1 MMTMMK
7 TTAAALALCAGLC
20 SLATNAHA
28 DPPKPGGNYAYEF
41 RDDKLLGTDG
51 AGNVPIIN
59 VRPKGR
65 RDVLHRPR
73 LQFVQEMLK
82 SVENM

>member
-1 MMTMMK
+1 MTTK
-7 TTAAALALCAGLC
+7 TTIAATLALCAGLC
-20 SLATNAHA
+20 SMATNAHA
-28 DPPKPGGNYAYEF
+28 DPPKPGGDYAYEF
-41 RDDKLLGTDG
+41 HDDKLLGTDG
-51 AGNVPIIN
+51 AGTVPMIK
-59 VRPKGR
+59 VRPKGK